1 MYCIKCGVELAD
13 SEKKCPLCGT
23 VVYHP
28 DLKQGE
34 GEDLFPKNVLPKKK
48 RGSKLLPAA
57 LIFAF
62 VLPII
67 IVLLCDVRYSGKITW
82 SGIVVG
88 ALAAGYVIGGLPLWF
103 ERPNPVIFIP
113 CGGTA
118 VLAYLLYIDLWTAG
132 GWFLSFAFP
141 VAGGII
147 LIVTAVATLV
157 KYVRR
162 GYLYIFGGAFAAL
175 GGLMLLTEFL
185 MCITFESMRFV
196 GWSIYPLSALVILG
210 GLLIFLAIC
219 RPAKESMERKFFI

>member
-28 DLKQGE
+28 ELEQGE
-34 GEDLFPKNVLPKKK
+34 GEDLYPKNVKPK
-48 RGSKLLPAA
+48 RVRSRALLPAM
-57 LIFAF
+57 LIFAA

-67 IVLLCDVRYSGKITW
+67 IVLLCDIKYSGQITW

-88 ALAAGYVIGGLPLWF
+88 AIVTAYIVGGLPLWF
-103 ERPNPVIFIP
+103 RRPNPVIFIP
-113 CGGTA
+113 CSGAAIT
-118 VLAYLLYIDLWTAG
+118 LYLLYINLWMSG
-132 GWFLSFAFP
+132 DWFLSFAFP
-141 VAGGII
+141 VAGGIT

-162 GYLYIFGGAFAAL
+162 GYLYIYGGAFAAL
-175 GGLMLLTEFL
+175 GGFMLLAEFL
-185 MCITFESMRFV
+185 MCITFESVRFV
-196 GWSIYPLSALVILG
+196 GWSIYPLSSLIILG
-210 GLLIFLAIC
+210 GFLIFLAIC